1 MKRERLLAAAFI
13 FLLAAVGCMG
23 PPEGIEPV
31 DDFDIDRYLGTWYEI
46 ARLDHRFERGMSNV
60 SARYERRSDGA
71 IRVVNRGFKEKS
83 GAWESIEGKAHPA
96 AEAGTGSL
104 KVSFFGP
111 FYGGYHV
118 IALDRESYRYAM
130 VAGPSRS
137 YLWILAREPSLPKQT
152 LDRLLA
158 KARDLG
164 FATEELIFVS
174 HDRPES

>member
-1 MKRERLLAAAFI
+1 MSRTRLLAAACG
-13 FLLAAVGCMG
+13 FLLAAAGCMG
-23 PPEGIEPV
+23 PPEGVAPV
-31 DDFDIDRYLGTWYEI
+31 EHFQIDRYLGTWYEI

-71 IRVVNRGFKEKS
+71 IRVINRGFKEKS
-83 GAWESIEGKAHPA
+83 GNWESIEGKAYPA
-96 AEAGTGSL
+96 GEAGTGSL

-130 VAGPSRS
+130 VAGPNRS
-137 YLWILAREPSLPKQT
+137 YLWILARQPSLPKQT

-158 KARDLG
+158 KARELG
-164 FATEELIFVS
+164 FATEKLIFVA
-174 HDRPES
+174 HDRPQT